1 MTTSILELAEL
12 IEAEVFGETDL
23 EITGPETLEN
33 AKFGQI
39 SFLANA
45 KYLESLAVTQASA
58 IILQTEHLDQVKL
71 QQLGRTLLVV
81 PDAMS
86 SMLRILE
93 HFHSPPAVPDVGIS
107 RQAEIGR
114 CVQIGEA
121 TNVQAGVHIADG
133 VVIGSG
139 CNILPGAYIG
149 PNCVLGNR
157 VTIHPNVVI
166 YALSRL
172 GNGVTI
178 HANSVIGADGFGYR
192 QRNGRHEKIPHFGQV
207 EIEDDVEIGACTT
220 IDRAMIGKTVIGRG
234 TKIDILVMVGHNSN
248 LGEHNLLAGQCG
260 LAGSVTT
267 GDYVVCAGQ
276 VGIADHVHL
285 GSGAVCGGMSGVH
298 QDLVAGQTYL
308 GLPAANEL
316 QTIKIWSVQKKLPEM
331 RMQLKKLQQ
340 EVDRLSQQQNQKP
353 PSETER
359 AA

>member
-1 MTTSILELAEL
+1 MTTSILDLADL
-12 IEAEVFGETDL
+12 INAEVLGDTDL

-33 AKFGQI
+33 AKSGQI
-39 SFLANA
+39 TFLANS
-45 KYLESLAVTQASA
+45 KYLEFLASTQASA
-58 IILQTEHLDQVKL
+58 IIIQTDHLDQLKL
-71 QQLGRTLLVV
+71 HQLGRTLLVV

-86 SMLRILE
+86 SMLQILE
-93 HFHSPPAVPDVGIS
+93 HFHSPPDAPEIGIS
-107 RQAEIGR
+107 ARAEIGR
-114 CVQIGEA
+114 CVQIGNA
-121 TNVQAGVHIADG
+121 TNVHAGAYIADG

-149 PNCVLGNR
+149 PRCVLGNQ

-166 YALSRL
+166 YGLALI
-172 GNGVTI
+172 GDCVTI

-192 QRNGRHEKIPHFGQV
+192 QRNGRHEKMPHFGQV
-207 EIEDDVEIGACTT
+207 EIQDNVEIGACTT
-220 IDRAMIGKTVIGRG
+220 VDRAMIGKTVIGLG
-234 TKIDILVMVGHNSN
+234 TKIDNLVMVAHNCN

-267 GDYVVCAGQ
+267 GDHVVCAGQ

-298 QDLVAGQTYL
+298 QDLKAGQTYL
-308 GLPAANEL
+308 GLPAASEL
-316 QTIKIWSVQKKLPEM
+316 QTIKIWSAQKKLPQM
-331 RMQLKKLQQ
+331 RMQLKQLQQ
-340 EVDRLSQQQNQKP
+340 EVERLSQQQNQES